1 MISPAFVFAAEEKQ
15 TREELEQVKKQIQSV
30 QKRLG
35 KKRKQYDAAVVSVKK
50 SEQQIS
56 SAAKILRSTQ
66 RQIKKERKL
75 LTEQKS
81 KQRRLRK
88 QRDEHQVLLMRQLR
102 AAYLNGHQEYVKLLL
117 NQQQP
122 EKLGRV
128 LVYYD
133 YLNKART
140 KTIMQLGNTIS
151 ELLVVE
157 QDIQKRLAE
166 LNVLEASQKEE
177 KSRLLGLKKKRQ
189 VAVKK
194 LSSSISSQGK
204 RLARLRE
211 NEVELESLLNQ
222 MRKALEEILQ
232 QQSLSGLKSVKGRLS
247 WPVKGKVTTRFGQ
260 KSSQGLKSNGIQI
273 TAPEGREVAAVYHG
287 QVVFADW
294 LRGFGLMTIVDHGD
308 GYMSLYGNNQS
319 LFKEVGDWVEAGELI
334 ATVGQSGGHNVSG
347 LYFEIRHQG
356 QAKNPLRWV
365 RR

>member
-15 TREELEQVKKQIQSV
+15 TRAELEQVKKQIQSV

-75 LTEQKS
+75 LAEQKS

-211 NEVELESLLNQ
+211 NEVELE
-222 MRKALEEILQ
+222 E
-232 QQSLSGLKSVKGRLS
+232 
-247 WPVKGKVTTRFGQ
+247 
-260 KSSQGLKSNGIQI
+260 
-273 TAPEGREVAAVYHG
+273 
-287 QVVFADW
+287 
-294 LRGFGLMTIVDHGD
+294 
-308 GYMSLYGNNQS
+308 
-319 LFKEVGDWVEAGELI
+319 
-334 ATVGQSGGHNVSG
+334 
-347 LYFEIRHQG
+347 
-356 QAKNPLRWV
+356 
-365 RR
+365 